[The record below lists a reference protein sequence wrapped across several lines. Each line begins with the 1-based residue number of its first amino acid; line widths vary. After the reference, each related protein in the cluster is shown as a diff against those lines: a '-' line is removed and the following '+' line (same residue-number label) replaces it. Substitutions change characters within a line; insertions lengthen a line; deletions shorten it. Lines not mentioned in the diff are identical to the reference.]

1 MSNPYY
7 GIITHYDVHN
17 HGAVLQLNAL
27 CRVLRSRY
35 ALDAS
40 ALRFDK
46 NYDFLG
52 HRLKAKYEPG
62 LRSLGIY
69 LKYLREQGLRCL
81 LYNWRKRRTL
91 ERFKRTEGLVGDY
104 YTEGRRPDGVVV
116 GSDEVF
122 ALHTGPTPVLF
133 GHALPA
139 EKVFAYAGTFGPT
152 THEDIDR
159 LHCRPLVESGLA
171 AMKGIGVRD
180 ANTER
185 IVLAMTGVN
194 TPPSRVCDPVLLYGY
209 EQELRQAVRPCRE
222 KYMVIYAYDRK
233 MNDPAEVER
242 IRRFAREQGWRIVSP
257 GYWHAWADRNVDV
270 DPVGLLAWFRFAE
283 CVVTDTFHG
292 AVMSI
297 ITGRELAVRLRD
309 NANKLLNLLEEYRL
323 TDRLI
328 GDDWDLTAL
337 FARPADW
344 AAVNAEVE
352 RRRAESLRFL
362 DAMVAD

>member
-1 MSNPYY
+1 M
-7 GIITHYDVHN
+7 
-17 HGAVLQLNAL
+17 
-27 CRVLRSRY
+27 
-35 ALDAS
+35 
-40 ALRFDK
+40 
-46 NYDFLG
+46 
-52 HRLKAKYEPG
+52 
-62 LRSLGIY
+62 
-69 LKYLREQGLRCL
+69 
-81 LYNWRKRRTL
+81 
-91 ERFKRTEGLVGDY
+91 
-104 YTEGRRPDGVVV
+104 VV
-116 GSDEVF
+116 
-122 ALHTGPTPVLF
+122 
-133 GHALPA
+133 
-139 EKVFAYAGTFGPT
+139 
-152 THEDIDR
+152 
-159 LHCRPLVESGLA
+159 
-171 AMKGIGVRD
+171 
-180 ANTER
+180 
-185 IVLAMTGVN
+185 
-194 TPPSRVCDPVLLYGY
+194 
-209 EQELRQAVRPCRE
+209 
-222 KYMVIYAYDRK
+222 YAYDRK